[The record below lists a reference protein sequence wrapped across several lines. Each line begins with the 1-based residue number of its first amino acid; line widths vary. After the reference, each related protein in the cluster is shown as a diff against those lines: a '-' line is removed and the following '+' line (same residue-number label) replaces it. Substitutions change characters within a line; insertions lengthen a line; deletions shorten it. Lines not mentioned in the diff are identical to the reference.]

1 VATSLT
7 VFEREYIYIVS
18 YVDVFSLNLYVATS
32 LTVFG
37 RIYTELDILNMVVCS
52 IRIE

>member
-7 VFEREYIYIVS
+7 VFERVYIYVVS
-18 YVDVFSLNLYVATS
+18 YVDVFSLNLYVVTS
-32 LTVFG
+32 LIVFG
-37 RIYTELDILNMVVCS
+37 RIYTELDILNMVVCN